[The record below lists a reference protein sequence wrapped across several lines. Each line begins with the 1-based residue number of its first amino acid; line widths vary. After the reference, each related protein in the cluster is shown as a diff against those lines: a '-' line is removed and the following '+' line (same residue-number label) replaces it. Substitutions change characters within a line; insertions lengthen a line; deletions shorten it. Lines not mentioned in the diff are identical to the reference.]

1 MTMGCRGQRQGKERD
16 GKVKGMRE
24 DRRRERRTLREDS
37 VKEGKKE
44 AGFFFTALSSTQNVQ
59 F

>member
-44 AGFFFTALSSTQNVQ
+44 AGFFLQR
-59 F
+59 